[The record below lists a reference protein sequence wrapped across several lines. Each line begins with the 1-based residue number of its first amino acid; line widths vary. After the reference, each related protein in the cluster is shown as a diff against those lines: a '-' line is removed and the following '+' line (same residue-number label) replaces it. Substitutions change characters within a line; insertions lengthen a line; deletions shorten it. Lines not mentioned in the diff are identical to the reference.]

1 MCLVNLGTG
10 IVAKIKINVVSKY
23 FVITIVLLNLM
34 LNPVLGQ
41 ERNDTASL
49 IRVPATIENGDTLIL
64 GNINE
69 VYVYSQPVFQSRR
82 DERRYWRLVYN
93 LKVVY
98 PYAKLAGAKLKE
110 MNDHFLT
117 LKNENERKAY
127 TKQVEDEIRSR
138 FEADLKDLNTT
149 QGLLLIKLIDRE
161 TGKTSYALVKELRGG
176 LSAVFWQTLAR
187 IFGYNLKTK
196 YDPNGEDKI
205 IEDLL
210 IAIDKGLI

>member
-1 MCLVNLGTG
+1 MVNLGTG
-10 IVAKIKINVVSKY
+10 IADEIKTIVVSKY
-23 FVITIVLLNLM
+23 FVITILLVNFLYI
-34 LNPVLGQ
+34 PVQGQ

-49 IRVPATIENGDTLIL
+49 IRVPATIENGDTLGL
-64 GNINE
+64 GDINE
-69 VYVYSQPVFQSRR
+69 VYIFSKPVFQSKH

-93 LKVVY
+93 LKIVY

-117 LKNENERKAY
+117 LKNESERKAY

-149 QGLLLIKLIDRE
+149 QGFLLIKLIDRE

-196 YDPNGEDKI
+196 YDPNGEDRV

-210 IAIDKGLI
+210 VAIDKGLI

>member
-1 MCLVNLGTG
+1 M
-10 IVAKIKINVVSKY
+10 SKC
-23 FVITIVLLNLM
+23 FVITFVLVNFM
-34 LNPVLGQ
+34 LSSVSGQ
-41 ERNDTASL
+41 DRIDTATM
-49 IRVPATIENGDTLIL
+49 IRVPATIENGDTLFL
-64 GNINE
+64 GDINE
-69 VYVYSQPVFQSRR
+69 VDVYSQPIFQSRR

-98 PYAKLAGAKLKE
+98 PYAKLAGVKLKE

-117 LKNENERKAY
+117 LKNENERKTY

-176 LSAVFWQTLAR
+176 FSAVFWQ
-187 IFGYNLKTK
+187 
-196 YDPNGEDKI
+196 
-205 IEDLL
+205 
-210 IAIDKGLI
+210 

>member
-1 MCLVNLGTG
+1 M
-10 IVAKIKINVVSKY
+10 SKC
-23 FVITIVLLNLM
+23 FVITFVLVNFM
-34 LNPVLGQ
+34 LSSVSGQ
-41 ERNDTASL
+41 DRIDTATM
-49 IRVPATIENGDTLIL
+49 IRVPATIENGDTLFL
-64 GNINE
+64 GDINE
-69 VYVYSQPVFQSRR
+69 VDVYSQPIFQSRR

-98 PYAKLAGAKLKE
+98 PYAKLAGVKLKE

-117 LKNENERKAY
+117 LKNENERKTY

-176 LSAVFWQTLAR
+176 FSAVFWQTLAR

-196 YDPNGEDKI
+196 YDPNGEDKV

-210 IAIDKGLI
+210 NAIDKGLI